1 MTSTSHTR
9 IAASGGVVL
18 LTLAVFVLLVSIAQA
33 ARPSLAQLERARGGA
48 DVTYA
53 AAPLSQLQRAHGGA
67 NVTYAAPP
75 LSQLQRAH
83 GGANVAYATTPAGQL
98 PSSTGQNGQDAHPNA
113 AIATLAAPL
122 TQLQRAHGGAN
133 VAYAAAAT
141 TRGSAFNAVRGGVF
155 IRTKPVAA
163 STTGVFGGIAVAA
176 LVIALVAF
184 LALASRPS
192 RRGELAPITSIV
204 QAPSGSTAGQYDER
218 EHKAA

>member
-75 LSQLQRAH
+75 LS
-83 GGANVAYATTPAGQL
+83 
-98 PSSTGQNGQDAHPNA
+98 
-113 AIATLAAPL
+113 
-122 TQLQRAHGGAN
+122 QLQRAHGGAN

>member
-9 IAASGGVVL
+9 IVASGGVVL

-33 ARPSLAQLERARGGA
+33 AQPSLTQLQRAHGGADVTYAAAPLSQLQRAHGGA

-67 NVTYAAPP
+67 NVAYVAAAPG
-75 LSQLQRAH
+75 R
-83 GGANVAYATTPAGQL
+83 GAI
-98 PSSTGQNGQDAHPNA
+98 S
-113 AIATLAAPL
+113 
-122 TQLQRAHGGAN
+122 
-133 VAYAAAAT
+133 
-141 TRGSAFNAVRGGVF
+141 AVRGAVF
-155 IRTKPVAA
+155 IRTKPVAT
-163 STTGVFGGIAVAA
+163 STGGAVGGIVVTA

-192 RRGELAPITSIV
+192 RRGD
-204 QAPSGSTAGQYDER
+204 SG